1 MGVKIAIKLIFLF
14 CEKQM
19 TQLFLAIEG
28 KRNPSISLFLI
39 PLVSTNTIQQHI
51 TNEEITF

>member
-1 MGVKIAIKLIFLF
+1 
-14 CEKQM
+14 M